1 MSAGKQ
7 VRRSWMARSRSW
19 RRRGYGAT
27 DHDPV
32 ADRGRLAVPGRPR
45 VWRSSGPAVV
55 CRNAGGNVVIW
66 LLVDGENGHL
76 RLKARGIVQGPDL
89 DDERAGPGRAA
100 GADGSPASGAE
111 QAGHR
116 PLQIAAREGRRCPLG
131 EAEAVVR
138 HDYEGVGI
146 PSGEILALAAMALQ
160 LTLCGV
166 VRNVTNLAA
175 ITAAFDGH
183 VQSSDVC
190 PGQMFSAQFQN
201 TSLKRRRSISKLQR
215 GPG

>member
-1 MSAGKQ
+1 MMNEPSLAGLRVPMAVPQ
-7 VRRSWMARSRSW
+7 VGQNKRVTGRSRS
-19 RRRGYGAT
+19 
-27 DHDPV
+27 P
-32 ADRGRLAVPGRPR
+32 
-45 VWRSSGPAVV
+45 
-55 CRNAGGNVVIW
+55 
-66 LLVDGENGHL
+66 
-76 RLKARGIVQGPDL
+76 
-89 DDERAGPGRAA
+89 
-100 GADGSPASGAE
+100 
-111 QAGHR
+111 
-116 PLQIAAREGRRCPLG
+116 AREGRRCPLG